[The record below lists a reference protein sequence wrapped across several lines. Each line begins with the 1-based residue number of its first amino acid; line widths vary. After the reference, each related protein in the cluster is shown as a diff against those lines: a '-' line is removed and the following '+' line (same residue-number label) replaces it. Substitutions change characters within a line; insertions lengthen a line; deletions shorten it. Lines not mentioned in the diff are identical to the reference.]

1 MLDITPYNGELL
13 GIGATEEELD
23 SLLPL
28 EELDGVAPPLSTA
41 VGPLSQLFQKNPVN
55 AKAIFFQCL

>member
-23 SLLPL
+23 SLSTF
-28 EELDGVAPPLSTA
+28 EELDGFVPLASADVTE
-41 VGPLSQLFQKNPVN
+41 LSQLFQKNPVN
-55 AKAIFFQCL
+55 ASAIFFQCL